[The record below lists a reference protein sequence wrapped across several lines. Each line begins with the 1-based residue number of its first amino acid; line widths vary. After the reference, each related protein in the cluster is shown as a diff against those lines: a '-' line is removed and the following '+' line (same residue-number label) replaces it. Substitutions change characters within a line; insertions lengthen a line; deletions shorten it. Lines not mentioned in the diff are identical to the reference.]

1 MENKNNF
8 WADPDVGALVL
19 RVTLGVL
26 LFLHGWHKVLA
37 GIDNQTQ
44 MLVNKGISGFFMYFV
59 FVSEVLAPLLIL
71 LGVFTRL
78 SAMSIILTLIVI
90 LYVMPIPIM
99 ALNEHGAWV
108 VELQLFY
115 LLVPVAMFFIGP
127 GRFRVWRGKSGH
139 WLLD

>member
-8 WADPDVGALVL
+8 WTDPDVGALVL

-44 MLVNKGISGFFMYFV
+44 MLVNKGIPGFFMYFV
-59 FVSEVLAPLLIL
+59 FVSEVLAPDRKS
-71 LGVFTRL
+71 TRL
-78 SAMSIILTLIVI
+78 SALSIILTLIVI